1 MKASKLRNTLAAFSL
16 GVAGLGTV
24 AVSAAAQVS
33 LPPFYEAASKMAPE
47 GKLGKVIKKEE
58 IKTPIPGA
66 RAWLIAYISSDIANR
81 KTIATGLVV
90 APAGEP
96 PKEGR
101 PVVAWAHGTTGT
113 AQNCGP
119 SQVLN
124 PAGPLNEYFL
134 VGGNSWTDYGLPAL
148 HEFIKAGYVVVGTD
162 YQGLGGGGKHQY
174 VVSVTQGHDA
184 IDSIRAA
191 GDLKET
197 GAGKK
202 GLIYGWSQGGATV
215 LAAASSGA
223 YVSQKGTAF
232 DGIDIVGFV
241 ALAPA
246 DIAVLAPKQALTE
259 ASSEAML
266 QSLFK
271 SFSENVFNFTHMA
284 MNLWGTQAAFPDKL
298 QLTDVF
304 TDEGAKAIDEIVSNK
319 CMHSAAGTM
328 NYTYGSG
335 YSSLMK
341 PKPGNAMAWATAM
354 LAGSVAD
361 EKPIAPVII
370 FWGTHDTVVPP
381 VMGALYREQMCKMGA
396 NVTRVQLP
404 GEQTHFS
411 TPGASQ
417 PIFVPWVADRFAGRP
432 LDDGCSANPS

>member
-1 MKASKLRNTLAAFSL
+1 MRTSIPRNIVLAVSL
-16 GVAGLGTV
+16 GLAMLSMV
-24 AVSAAAQVS
+24 AVETAAQVS
-33 LPPFYEAASKMAPE
+33 LPPFYEAASKIAPE
-47 GKLGKVIKKEE
+47 GKLGQIVKKEE
-58 IKTPIPGA
+58 IKTSIPDA
-66 RAWLIAYISSDIANR
+66 RAWLIAYVSSDIANR

-90 APAGEP
+90 APTGKA
-96 PKEGR
+96 PKEAR

-113 AQNCGP
+113 AENCGP
-119 SQVLN
+119 SQVLD
-124 PAGPLNEYFL
+124 PAVPLNEYFL
-134 VGGNSWTDYGLPAL
+134 VGGNSWTDYGLPAVE
-148 HEFIKAGYVVVGTD
+148 EFIKAGYVVVATD

-174 VVSVTQGHDA
+174 VVSVTQANDA
-184 IDSIRAA
+184 INSIRAA

-202 GLIYGWSQGGATV
+202 AVIYGWSQGGATV
-215 LAAASSGA
+215 LNAASSSA

-246 DIAVLAPKQALTE
+246 DIAVLAPKEALTP
-259 ASSEAML
+259 ASAEEML
-266 QSLFK
+266 TGMFK
-271 SFSENVFNFTHMA
+271 TFSANVFNFTHMA

-298 QLTDVF
+298 QLTDLF
-304 TDEGAKAIDEIVSNK
+304 TDEGAKVIDEVVSKK
-319 CMHSAAGTM
+319 CMHSAAGTL
-328 NYTYGSG
+328 NFVYGTTYL
-335 YSSLMK
+335 SLMK
-341 PKPGNAMAWATAM
+341 PKPSNAMAWATAM
-354 LAGSVAD
+354 LAGSVPE

-381 VMGALYREQMCKMGA
+381 VMGALYREQMCKKGA

-417 PIFVPWVADRFAGRP
+417 PFFVPWVHDRFAGTP
-432 LDDGCSANPS
+432 MQNGCTSN

>member
-1 MKASKLRNTLAAFSL
+1 MRSSKLRNTLAAISL
-16 GVAGLGTV
+16 GVVALGLV
-24 AVSAAAQVS
+24 AVKLAAQVA
-33 LPPFYEAASKMAPE
+33 LPPFYEAASKMTAE
-47 GKLGKVIKKEE
+47 GKLGQVIKKEE
-58 IKTPIPGA
+58 IKTSIPGA
-66 RAWLIAYISSDIANR
+66 RAWRIAYISTDIANG

-90 APAGEP
+90 APAGKA

-119 SQVLN
+119 SQILN
-124 PAGPLNEYFL
+124 PAVPLNEYFL
-134 VGGNSWTDYGLPAL
+134 VGGNSWTDYGLPAVE
-148 HEFIKAGYVVVGTD
+148 EFIKAGYVVVGTD

-174 VVSVTQGHDA
+174 VVSVTQAHDA

-202 GLIYGWSQGGATV
+202 AVIYGWSQGGATV

-223 YVSQKGTAF
+223 YASQTGTAF

-246 DIAVLAPKQALTE
+246 DIAVLAPQQALTQ
-259 ASSEAML
+259 ASAEAML
-266 QSLFK
+266 QTLFK
-271 SFSENVFNFTHMA
+271 SFSENVFNFTHLA

-304 TDEGAKAIDEIVSNK
+304 TDEGAKVINEIVSNK
-319 CMHSAAGTM
+319 CMHAAAGTL
-328 NYTYGSG
+328 NFTYSSG
-335 YSSLMK
+335 YPSLMK
-341 PKPGNAMAWATAM
+341 PKPGNAMAWATAI

-381 VMGALYREQMCKMGA
+381 VMGALYREHMCKKGA
-396 NVTRVQLP
+396 NITRVQLA

-417 PIFVPWVADRFAGRP
+417 PIYVPWVADRFAGKP
-432 LDDGCSANPS
+432 LENGCSAN

>member
-1 MKASKLRNTLAAFSL
+1 MKARNLRNALAAVSL
-16 GVAGLGTV
+16 GVAALGIA
-24 AVSAAAQVS
+24 AVTAAAQVS
-33 LPPFYEAASKMAPE
+33 LPPFYQAASKMSAE
-47 GKLGKVIKKEE
+47 GKLGQVIKKEE
-58 IKTPIPGA
+58 IKTSIAGA
-66 RAWLIAYISSDIANR
+66 RAWLIAYISSDISNR

-90 APAGEP
+90 APAGKA

-113 AQNCGP
+113 AESCGP

-124 PAGPLNEYFL
+124 PAVPLNEYFL
-134 VGGNSWTDYGLPAL
+134 VGGNSWTDYGLPVVE
-148 HEFIKAGYVVVGTD
+148 EFIKAGYVVVGTD

-174 VVSVTQGHDA
+174 VVSVTQAHDA

-202 GLIYGWSQGGATV
+202 AVVYGWSQGGATV
-215 LAAASSGA
+215 LAAASSDA

-246 DIAVLAPKQALTE
+246 DIAVLAPQQALTQTS
-259 ASSEAML
+259 AEAML
-266 QSLFK
+266 QTLFK

-284 MNLWGTQAAFPDKL
+284 MNLWGTQAAFPGKL

-304 TDEGAKAIDEIVSNK
+304 TDDGAKVIDEIVSNK
-319 CMHSAAGTM
+319 CMHAAAGTM
-328 NYTYGSG
+328 NFTYGSG
-335 YSSLMK
+335 FSSLLK

-381 VMGALYREQMCKMGA
+381 VMGALYREQMCKKGA
-396 NVTRVQLP
+396 NVTRVQLA

-417 PIFVPWVADRFAGRP
+417 PIYVPWVADRFAGKP
-432 LDDGCSANPS
+432 MENGCSAN

>member
-1 MKASKLRNTLAAFSL
+1 MKARNLRNTLAVISL
-16 GVAGLGTV
+16 GVAALGV
-24 AVSAAAQVS
+24 VVVNAAAHVA
-33 LPPFYEAASKMAPE
+33 LPPFYQAASKMTAE
-47 GKLGKVIKKEE
+47 GKLGQVIKKEE
-58 IKTPIPGA
+58 IRTSIPGA

-90 APAGEP
+90 APAGKA

-113 AQNCGP
+113 AENCGP
-119 SQVLN
+119 SQILD
-124 PAGPLNEYFL
+124 PAAPLNEYFL
-134 VGGNSWTDYGLPAL
+134 VGGNSWTDYGLPAV
-148 HEFIKAGYVVVGTD
+148 EQFIKAGYVVVATD

-202 GLIYGWSQGGATV
+202 AVVYGWSQGGATV

-246 DIAVLAPKQALTE
+246 DIAVLAPQQALTQ
-259 ASSEAML
+259 ASAEAML
-266 QSLFK
+266 QTLFK

-304 TDEGAKAIDEIVSNK
+304 TDEGAKVIDEIVSNK
-319 CMHSAAGTM
+319 CMHSAAGTV
-328 NYTYGSG
+328 NFTYGSG
-335 YSSLMK
+335 FSSLMK
-341 PKPGNAMAWATAM
+341 PKPDNAMAWATAM

-381 VMGALYREQMCKMGA
+381 VMGALYREQMCKKGA
-396 NVTRVQLP
+396 NITRLQLA

-417 PIFVPWVADRFAGRP
+417 PIYVPWVADRFAGKAMEN
-432 LDDGCSANPS
+432 GCSAN

>member
-1 MKASKLRNTLAAFSL
+1 MKARNLRNALAAVSL
-16 GVAGLGTV
+16 GVAALGIA
-24 AVSAAAQVS
+24 AVTAAAQVS
-33 LPPFYEAASKMAPE
+33 LPPFYQAASKMSAE
-47 GKLGKVIKKEE
+47 GKLGQVIKKEE
-58 IKTPIPGA
+58 IKTSIAGA
-66 RAWLIAYISSDIANR
+66 RAWLIAYISSDISNR

-90 APAGEP
+90 APAGKA

-113 AQNCGP
+113 AESCGP
-119 SQVLN
+119 SQIIN
-124 PAGPLNEYFL
+124 PAVPLNEYFL
-134 VGGNSWTDYGLPAL
+134 VGGNSWTDYGLPAVE
-148 HEFIKAGYVVVGTD
+148 EFIKAGYVVVGTD

-174 VVSVTQGHDA
+174 VVSVTQAHDA

-202 GLIYGWSQGGATV
+202 AVVYGWSQGGATV
-215 LAAASSGA
+215 LAAASSDA

-246 DIAVLAPKQALTE
+246 DIAVLAPQQALTQTS
-259 ASSEAML
+259 AEAML
-266 QSLFK
+266 QTLFK

-284 MNLWGTQAAFPDKL
+284 MNLWGTQAAFPGKL

-304 TDEGAKAIDEIVSNK
+304 TDDGAKVIDEIVSNK
-319 CMHSAAGTM
+319 CMHAAAGTM
-328 NYTYGSG
+328 NFTYGSG
-335 YSSLMK
+335 FSSLLK

-381 VMGALYREQMCKMGA
+381 VMGALYREQMCKKGA
-396 NVTRVQLP
+396 NVTRVQLA

-417 PIFVPWVADRFAGRP
+417 PIYVPWVADRFAGKP
-432 LDDGCSANPS
+432 MENGCSAN

>member
-1 MKASKLRNTLAAFSL
+1 MKARNLRNTLAVISL
-16 GVAGLGTV
+16 GVAALGGV
-24 AVSAAAQVS
+24 GVNAAAQVA
-33 LPPFYEAASKMAPE
+33 LPPFYQAASKMTAE
-47 GKLGKVIKKEE
+47 GKLGQVIKKEE
-58 IKTPIPGA
+58 IKTSIPDS

-90 APAGEP
+90 APAGKA

-113 AQNCGP
+113 AENCGP
-119 SQVLN
+119 SQILD
-124 PAGPLNEYFL
+124 PAAPLNEYFL
-134 VGGNSWTDYGLPAL
+134 VGGNSWTDYGLPAV
-148 HEFIKAGYVVVGTD
+148 EQFIKAGYVVVATD

-202 GLIYGWSQGGATV
+202 AVVYGWSQGGATV

-246 DIAVLAPKQALTE
+246 DIAVLAPQQALTQ
-259 ASSEAML
+259 ASAEAML
-266 QSLFK
+266 QTLFK

-304 TDEGAKAIDEIVSNK
+304 TDEGAKVIDEIVSNK
-319 CMHSAAGTM
+319 CMHSAAGTV
-328 NYTYGSG
+328 NFTYGSG
-335 YSSLMK
+335 FSSLMK
-341 PKPGNAMAWATAM
+341 PKPDNAMAWATAM

-381 VMGALYREQMCKMGA
+381 VMGALYREQMCKKGA
-396 NVTRVQLP
+396 NITRLQLA

-417 PIFVPWVADRFAGRP
+417 PIYVPWVADRFAGKAMEN
-432 LDDGCSANPS
+432 GCSAN

>member
-1 MKASKLRNTLAAFSL
+1 MKARNLRNTLAAISL
-16 GVAGLGTV
+16 GVAAMGVV
-24 AVSAAAQVS
+24 AVKVAAQVS
-33 LPPFYEAASKMAPE
+33 IPPFYEAASKMTAE
-47 GKLGKVIKKEE
+47 GKLGQVIKKEE
-58 IKTPIPGA
+58 IRTSVPGA

-90 APAGEP
+90 APAGKA

-101 PVVAWAHGTTGT
+101 PVIAWAHGTTGT
-113 AQNCGP
+113 AESCGP
-119 SQVLN
+119 SQIIN
-124 PAGPLNEYFL
+124 PAVPLNEYFL

-148 HEFIKAGYVVVGTD
+148 EEFIKAGYVVVGTD

-191 GDLKET
+191 GDLKDT

-202 GLIYGWSQGGATV
+202 AVVYGWSQGGATV

-246 DIAVLAPKQALTE
+246 DIAVLAPQQALTQ
-259 ASSEAML
+259 ASAEAML
-266 QSLFK
+266 QTLFK

-304 TDEGAKAIDEIVSNK
+304 TDEGAKVVDEIVSNK

-328 NYTYGSG
+328 NFTYGSG
-335 YSSLMK
+335 FSSLLK

-381 VMGALYREQMCKMGA
+381 VMGALYREQMCKKGA
-396 NVTRVQLP
+396 NITRLQLP

-417 PIFVPWVADRFAGRP
+417 PIYVPWVADRFAGRP
-432 LDDGCSANPS
+432 LENGCSAN

>member
-1 MKASKLRNTLAAFSL
+1 MKANKFGLAPAAVLL
-16 GVAGLGTV
+16 GI
-24 AVSAAAQVS
+24 AAWGMVGVNATAQVS
-33 LPPFYEAASKMAPE
+33 LPPFYEAASKMTPE
-47 GKLGKVIKKEE
+47 GQLGTVIKKEE
-58 IKTPIPGA
+58 IKTPISGA
-66 RAWLIAYISSDIANR
+66 RAWLIAYISSDIADR
-81 KTIATGLVV
+81 KTIVTGLVV
-90 APAGEP
+90 APSGKP

-101 PVVAWAHGTTGT
+101 PVVAWSHGTTGT
-113 AQNCGP
+113 AENCGP
-119 SQVLN
+119 SQVIN

-174 VVSVTQGHDA
+174 VVSVTQAHDA

-191 GDLKET
+191 GDLKEA

-202 GLIYGWSQGGATV
+202 AVVYGWSQGGATV
-215 LAAASSGA
+215 LAAASSSA

-232 DGIDIVGFV
+232 DGIEIVGFV

-246 DIAVLAPKQALTE
+246 DIAVLAPKQALTD

-284 MNLWGTQAAFPDKL
+284 MNLWGTQAAFPDRL

-304 TDEGAKAIDEIVSNK
+304 TDEGAKVINEIVSKK

-328 NYTYGSG
+328 NFTYGDR

-341 PKPGNAMAWATAM
+341 PKPSNAMAWATAM

-361 EKPIAPVII
+361 EKPVAPVII

-381 VMGALYREQMCKMGA
+381 VMGELYQEQMCDKGA
-396 NVTRVQLP
+396 NITRVQLP

-417 PIFVPWVADRFAGRP
+417 PIYVPWVADRFAGKP
-432 LDDGCSANPS
+432 LEDGCSRKLS

>member
-1 MKASKLRNTLAAFSL
+1 MKAGKLRNTLAAVSL
-16 GVAGLGTV
+16 GIATMGMV
-24 AVSAAAQVS
+24 AVNAAAQVS
-33 LPPFYEAASKMAPE
+33 LPPFYEAASKMTPE
-47 GKLGKVIKKEE
+47 GKLGQVIRKEE
-58 IKTPIPGA
+58 IKTSIPGA
-66 RAWLIAYISSDIANR
+66 RAWLIAYVSSDIANR
-81 KTIATGLVV
+81 KTIVTGLVV
-90 APAGEP
+90 APAGKA

-113 AQNCGP
+113 AENCGP
-119 SQVLN
+119 SQILN
-124 PAGPLNEYFL
+124 PAVPLNEYFL
-134 VGGNSWTDYGLPAL
+134 VGGNSWTDYGLPAVE
-148 HEFIKAGYVVVGTD
+148 EFIKAGYVVVGTD

-174 VVSVTQGHDA
+174 VVSVTQANDA
-184 IDSIRAA
+184 INSIRAA

-202 GLIYGWSQGGATV
+202 AVIYGWSQGGATV
-215 LAAASSGA
+215 LTAASSGA

-246 DIAVLAPKQALTE
+246 DIAVLAPKQALTP
-259 ASSEAML
+259 ASAEDML
-266 QSLFK
+266 EGVFK
-271 SFSENVFNFTHMA
+271 TFSDNVFNFTHMA

-298 QLTDVF
+298 QLTDLF
-304 TDEGAKAIDEIVSNK
+304 TDEGAKVIDEIVSNK
-319 CMHSAAGTM
+319 CMHAAAGTL
-328 NYTYGSG
+328 NFVYGTG
-335 YSSLMK
+335 YPSLMK
-341 PKPGNAMAWATAM
+341 PKAGNAMAWATAM
-354 LAGSVAD
+354 LAGSVPD

-381 VMGALYREQMCKMGA
+381 VMGALYREQMCKKGA

-417 PIFVPWVADRFAGRP
+417 PIYVPWVADRFAGKP
-432 LDDGCSANPS
+432 LENGCSAN